1 MVQSENVPCRTVH
14 SLSSVWAS
22 VLCGE
27 QDRAVKGRHRL
38 HFNVMWVEGAG
49 RAWGSRQSHWRSLP
63 TEKGMQNQS

>member
-1 MVQSENVPCRTVH
+1 MVQSENVPCRSVH

-27 QDRAVKGRHRL
+27 QDRAVKGRHRI

-49 RAWGSRQSHWRSLP
+49 SAWGSRQSDWWSLHSK
-63 TEKGMQNQS
+63 E